1 MTEGYPQQWQSDVQ
15 AEDVSG
21 RFGAAGN
28 DVGSTQAGVAGS
40 VDGPP
45 VVPTYA
51 GSDLNVEDTGSSDQ
65 SKTDAAKEQASA
77 VGQGAA
83 QAGQQVASVA
93 KDQAQNVAVE
103 AGSQA
108 KDLLNQAR
116 SELTEQAGAQQKR
129 LSETLRSLGDELESM
144 GHHSEQQGI
153 ATDLV
158 KQVSGRAHDA
168 ASWLESR
175 EPGSLISELQSFARQ
190 RPAAFLA
197 LAAGAGLVAG
207 RLGRGVKDATSDDS
221 SATRSTPTTSGR
233 TAPSEYIGSPSVER
247 DLGGFSTDESRPFAS
262 SQDADYRTFSTSE
275 GGL

>member
-1 MTEGYPQQWQSDVQ
+1 MTEGYPPQWQNDVETDVQ
-15 AEDVSG
+15 TEELAG
-21 RFGAAGN
+21 RFGTPDETATPWGDGASAF
-28 DVGSTQAGVAGS
+28 DPTPVLLAYTESDSSTEGA
-40 VDGPP
+40 
-45 VVPTYA
+45 
-51 GSDLNVEDTGSSDQ
+51 DQ

-83 QAGQQVASVA
+83 QAGAQVASVA
-93 KDQAQNVAVE
+93 KDQAQNVVAE

-108 KDLLNQAR
+108 KDLLGQAR

-129 LSETLRSLGDELESM
+129 LTETLRSLGDELESM
-144 GHHSEQQGI
+144 GHHSQEPGM

-158 KQVSGRAHDA
+158 KQASGRAHDA

-207 RLGRGVKDATSDDS
+207 RLGRGVKDATGDDS
-221 SATRSTPTTSGR
+221 STSTSGAADA
-233 TAPSEYIGSPSVER
+233 APGPAPIPNGV
-247 DLGGFSTDESRPFAS
+247 RPFAS
-262 SQDADYRTFSTSE
+262 SQDGDDGLSSSE

>member
-1 MTEGYPQQWQSDVQ
+1 MTE
-15 AEDVSG
+15 
-21 RFGAAGN
+21 F
-28 DVGSTQAGVAGS
+28 STDPGWR
-40 VDGPP
+40 DTTYTDN
-45 VVPTYA
+45 TYA
-51 GSDLNVEDTGSSDQ
+51 DATVPEGAHAAAVPVYGQEAPPNPEDQ
-65 SKTDAAKEQASA
+65 SKADAAKEQASA

-93 KDQAQNVAVE
+93 KDQAQTVVAE

-108 KDLLNQAR
+108 KDLLDQAR

-129 LSETLRSLGDELESM
+129 LTETLRSLGDELESM
-144 GHHSEQQGI
+144 GHHSQEPGI

-207 RLGRGVKDATSDDS
+207 RLGRGVKDASGDDS
-221 SATRSTPTTSGR
+221 STARSSSTVRDG
-233 TAPSEYIGSPSVER
+233 ASPSVYVASPSVDH
-247 DLGGFSTDESRPFAS
+247 DLGGLSTDEARPFAS
-262 SQDADYRTFSTSE
+262 SQDADYPASSTSE

>member
-1 MTEGYPQQWQSDVQ
+1 M
-15 AEDVSG
+15 
-21 RFGAAGN
+21 
-28 DVGSTQAGVAGS
+28 
-40 VDGPP
+40 
-45 VVPTYA
+45 PTY
-51 GSDLNVEDTGSSDQ
+51 TGPIRARTTPGSDQ
-65 SKTDAAKEQASA
+65 SKADAAKEQASA

-93 KDQAQNVAVE
+93 KDQAQNVVAE

-108 KDLLNQAR
+108 KDLLDQAR

-129 LSETLRSLGDELESM
+129 LMETLRSLGDELESM
-144 GHHSEQQGI
+144 GQHSQEPGI

-158 KQVSGRAHDA
+158 KQASGRAHDA

-175 EPGSLISELQSFARQ
+175 EPGSLLSELQSFARQ

-207 RLGRGVKDATSDDS
+207 RLGRGVKDATGDDS
-221 SATRSTPTTSGR
+221 SAPPQRFVQPDRGGR
-233 TAPSEYIGSPSVER
+233 DAAPSAYVASPSR
-247 DLGGFSTDESRPFAS
+247 GQRPGWREHGRSPPVRVQPGQQLPGVS
-262 SQDADYRTFSTSE
+262 SSE